1 MDSIGLERATVS
13 NPTRTD
19 LWQRLRQLA
28 LSAAMLV
35 TAIGAAWYARDWSAS
50 VASSALA
57 KI

>member
-28 LSAAMLV
+28 LAAAMLV
-35 TAIGAAWYARDWSAS
+35 TAIF
-50 VASSALA
+50 
-57 KI
+57 